1 MRLNELPNAVTKT
14 LLHSLDVATLE
25 VPWVRLPSLV
35 LVQMKGPDFDA
46 AAADDAA
53 GIEQLVDVLAPEGMQ
68 TKHTSVVVNIPVD

>member
-1 MRLNELPNAVTKT
+1 M
-14 LLHSLDVATLE
+14 
-25 VPWVRLPSLV
+25 PWVRLPSLV
-35 LVQMKGPDFDA
+35 LVQMKGPGFDA